1 MTLEEYIKNNFLPK
15 EYTEFKILKSKIL
28 KNQEYLDKNNE
39 KMRFC
44 SDVEIRASQELII
57 NEKMSKL
64 IYLMNNEKTSSTD
77 KEMEEL
83 EEGYMYMFQYLLEKL
98 KTQYK
103 IFETIYIKLL
113 EKQSEFET
121 LEEKDKKATINGLID
136 LMNQGQ
142 GNLTAIGLTDR
153 EGRKSG
159 QKFKTE
165 RLLNMTFICKSVT
178 GMYERRY
185 TINGLENNCNK

>member
-1 MTLEEYIKNNFLPK
+1 M
-15 EYTEFKILKSKIL
+15 FK
-28 KNQEYLDKNNE
+28 
-39 KMRFC
+39 
-44 SDVEIRASQELII
+44 
-57 NEKMSKL
+57 
-64 IYLMNNEKTSSTD
+64 
-77 KEMEEL
+77 
-83 EEGYMYMFQYLLEKL
+83 YLLEKL
-98 KTQYK
+98 RTQYK
-103 IFETIYIKLL
+103 IFETIYKKLL

-153 EGRKSG
+153 EGRKSR
-159 QKFKTE
+159 QTFKTE